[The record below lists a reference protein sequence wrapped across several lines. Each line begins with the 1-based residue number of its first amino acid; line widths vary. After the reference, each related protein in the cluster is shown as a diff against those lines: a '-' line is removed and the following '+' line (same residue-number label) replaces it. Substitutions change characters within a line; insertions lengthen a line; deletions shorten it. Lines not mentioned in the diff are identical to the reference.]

1 MGILLNKREKS
12 LFDRINSEVYVLAG
26 AEDVL
31 LWKWQKYFGNVSSV
45 SGSVDCL
52 YGEPIPNTKHYKSYK
67 IIAYFERPT
76 STYDSTDEGLQHI
89 KEGRI
94 YVSRLILER
103 AKVPKDAEEKEH
115 VNVGDVFEF
124 FKKGNRFTF
133 EVRNV
138 EKDGWIND
146 QDTWTQYIADVV
158 YLSSFVPD
166 KKLAGST

>member
-1 MGILLNKREKS
+1 MGTLLSKREKI
-12 LFDRINSEVYVLAG
+12 LFDKINSEVYVLAG
-26 AEDVL
+26 AEDVY

-52 YGEPIPNTKHYKSYK
+52 YGEPIPNTKHYKPYK

-76 STYDSTDEGLQHI
+76 TTFDSTDEGLQYI
-89 KEGRI
+89 KEGRV

-103 AKVPKDAEEKEH
+103 AKVPKDKEELEH

-124 FKKGNRFTF
+124 FRKGNRFSF

-158 YLSSFVPD
+158 YLSSFNPD
-166 KKLAGST
+166 RKLIGSV